1 MQILVALHSLNRF
14 VLLILLLVVI
24 GKSLMGWLN
33 KSPFE
38 KGDDKLSLFLFI
50 STHTQL
56 LLGLILYFVSPIVIF
71 SGASMKDPAA
81 RYWLVEH
88 GTGMLIAIVL
98 ISLGR
103 ILSKKLSDSTAKHK
117 RMFVYNIV
125 AFLVIIVIIGSS
137 HRGFFSVSW

>member
-1 MQILVALHSLNRF
+1 MQILVLLHSLNRYI
-14 VLLILLLVVI
+14 LLILLLVVI
-24 GKSLMGWLN
+24 AKSLMGWLS

-38 KGDDKLSLFLFI
+38 KTDDKLSLFLFI

-56 LLGLILYFVSPIVIF
+56 LLGLILYFVSPAVIF
-71 SGASMKDPAA
+71 SGDAMKERIT

-103 ILSKKLSDSTAKHK
+103 ILSKKLTDPAMKHR
-117 RMFVYNIV
+117 RMFIYNIV
-125 AFLVIIVIIGSS
+125 ALVVIVAIIGQS

>member
-1 MQILVALHSLNRF
+1 MQLLVLLHSLNRY

-24 GKSLMGWLN
+24 GKSLKGWLN

-38 KGDDKLSLFLFI
+38 KADDKLSLFLFI

-56 LLGLILYFVSPIVIF
+56 LLGLILFFVSPVVVF
-71 SGASMKDPAA
+71 SGASMKETVA

-88 GTGMLIAIVL
+88 STGMLISIVL

-103 ILSKKLSDSTAKHK
+103 ILSKKLSDGAAKHK
-117 RMFVYNIV
+117 RLFMYNIV
-125 AFLVIIVIIGSS
+125 ALVIILAIIGQS

>member
-14 VLLILLLVVI
+14 VLLILLVVVI

-38 KGDDKLSLFLFI
+38 KSDDKLSLFLFI

-56 LLGLILYFVSPIVIF
+56 LLGLILYFFGSAVIF
-71 SGASMKDPAA
+71 SGASMKEAVA

-88 GTGMLIAIVL
+88 STGMLIAIVL

-103 ILSKKLSDSTAKHK
+103 ILSKKLTDTTAKHK
-117 RMFVYNIV
+117 RMFVYNI
-125 AFLVIIVIIGSS
+125 AALLIIVVIIGLS
-137 HRGFFSVSW
+137 HRSFFSVSW

>member
-38 KGDDKLSLFLFI
+38 KADDKMSLFLFI

-56 LLGLILYFVSPIVIF
+56 LLGLILYFVSPVVIF
-71 SGASMKDPAA
+71 SGASMKEPVA

-88 GTGMLIAIVL
+88 ASGMLLAIVL

-103 ILSKKLSDSTAKHK
+103 ILSKKVSDSTSKHK
-117 RMFVYNIV
+117 RLFSYNI
-125 AFLVIIVIIGSS
+125 AALVIIIIIIGIS

>member
-1 MQILVALHSLNRF
+1 MQILVVLHSLNRY

-24 GKSLMGWLN
+24 GKSLTGWLN

-38 KGDDKLSLFLFI
+38 KADDKLSLFLFI

-71 SGASMKDPAA
+71 SGASMKDSVA

-88 GTGMLIAIVL
+88 FTGMLIAIVL
-98 ISLGR
+98 ISVAR
-103 ILSKKLSDSTAKHK
+103 ISAKKLADGTAKHK
-117 RMFVYNIV
+117 RMFILNVI
-125 AFLVIIVIIGSS
+125 ALVVIFVTIAQS